1 MGYSSCISKNEKRI
15 NELEERVS
23 TLEETV
29 ELIRSVVNTNAY
41 ELSKVKEAK

>member
-1 MGYSSCISKNEKRI
+1 MMCKRI

>member
-1 MGYSSCISKNEKRI
+1 MKKKPMMCKRI